1 MSRIPFIGLWMSAS
15 IKRTFHMLPANAKRM
30 SAVEDAAEKPQE
42 GHAHS
47 SGAMAEY
54 GSNFLM
60 DSIFS

>member
-15 IKRTFHMLPANAKRM
+15 IKRTFQMPPADAGRM
-30 SAVEDAAEKPQE
+30 SAGEDAAEKPQE
-42 GHAHS
+42 GRAHS

-60 DSIFS
+60 ESIFS